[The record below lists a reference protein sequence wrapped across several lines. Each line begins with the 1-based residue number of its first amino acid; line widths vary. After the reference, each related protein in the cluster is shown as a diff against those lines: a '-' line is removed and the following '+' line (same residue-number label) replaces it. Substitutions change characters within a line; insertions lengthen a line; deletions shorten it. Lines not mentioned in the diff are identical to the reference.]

1 MKEEV
6 VRKYVRDLDGLLEE
20 LSLVQAIPAVG
31 TDEKAVFFLFGRIFR
46 FLNFDD
52 VTVGHEKAGD
62 LDAWA
67 WNEREQR
74 DTIIEFEATSRN
86 FRDHKHDP
94 NKCNLTVR
102 WEHNWKKMPSQYRC
116 ARIKAVLGKRAR
128 TGNREFMVNIYLV

>member
-1 MKEEV
+1 MTKTDIV
-6 VRKYVRDLDGLLEE
+6 KKYVRDLNGLLEE
-20 LSLVQAIPAVG
+20 MSLVQAIPAVRI
-31 TDEKAVFFLFGRIFR
+31 DEKAVIFLFGRIFR

-86 FRDHKHDP
+86 FKVHKHDP
-94 NKCNLTVR
+94 NKCNLIVC
-102 WEHNWKKMPSQYRC
+102 WEHNWKECPNNIDVLELKQFWE
-116 ARIKAVLGKRAR
+116 KAQKLK
-128 TGNREFMVNIYLV
+128 